1 MSEFKLID
9 LFFKSLSETYPAT
22 KRDDVLLGIGDDCA
36 LLSVPDGKQLA
47 ISTDTL
53 ISGVHF
59 PESTSPYDIA
69 YKSLAVNLSDLAAMG
84 AQPAWCSLAI
94 TLPDEDKLWLENFI
108 KGFAGLASKHK
119 VQLIGGDTTRGT
131 LSITIQVMGF
141 VDAAKALRRDKAKIG
156 DDIYVSGTI
165 GDAGLGLQQVLNNS
179 THKSFCVSRLN
190 QPTPRIELGENLVG
204 ISACAIDVS
213 DGLLADLEHIVQQSS
228 VAAEIDVTAIPLS
241 AELQTHYAGN
251 INWSEVLSAGDDYEL
266 CFTAPSLYQKDIA
279 DLQNKL
285 NLPLTRI
292 GRIVEG
298 RGIECLENKKKLDI
312 QKTGYNH
319 FKDKT

>member
-9 LFFKSLSETYPAT
+9 LFFKSLSDIHPAT

-47 ISTDTL
+47 VSTDTL

-59 PESTSPYDIA
+59 PESTSAYDIA

-94 TLPDEDKLWLENFI
+94 TLPDENKLWLEDFI
-108 KGFAGLASKHK
+108 KGFAELATKHK

-141 VDAAKALRRDKAKIG
+141 VDAAKALRRDKAKVG

-165 GDAGLGLQQVLNNS
+165 GDSGLGLQQVLNNPL
-179 THKSFCVSRLN
+179 HKSFCVSRLN
-190 QPTPRIELGENLVG
+190 QPTPRIELGESLVG

-213 DGLLADLEHIVQQSS
+213 DGLLDDLEHIIQQSC
-228 VAAEIDVTAIPLS
+228 VAAEIDVPAVPLS
-241 AELQTHYAGN
+241 AELQAHYAGHV
-251 INWSEVLSAGDDYEL
+251 NWSEVLSAGDDYEL
-266 CFTAPSLYQKDIA
+266 CFTAPSRYQKNIA
-279 DLQNKL
+279 DLQDQL

-298 RGIECLENKKKLDI
+298 SGIECLENKKKLDI
-312 QKTGYNH
+312 LKTGYNH
-319 FKDKT
+319 FKDKA